1 MMSSLIA
8 KKVKITMRSIFGI
21 QPSTEMLFLREKELC
36 KIHSYFI
43 NMQESKRSTL
53 VMYGMSGVGKTQ
65 LARKYCELYHQCY
78 KNIVWIDA
86 AFGKIDTSIINI
98 GQKIGFINRDLNGN
112 YNDVEIIVE
121 KIHNFF
127 KNEMTLYIF
136 DNVDDE
142 SVRNLEKYISKKLNS
157 FTLVTSQ
164 WRKWSNNVNQMPID
178 VFSTEEAFA
187 YVKKNIKENN
197 DENIGKLIKEL
208 GCHPFAITQ
217 AIKYINMHAVLIESY
232 LSRYKSKPLEIL
244 DMDNFPTE
252 AETKSVIK
260 AINLVIIKLE
270 KSKKTVPLQILS
282 CLSHCNSQNISKLFI
297 MQISKH
303 MKINEEYLI
312 DEAIELLRSY
322 SLLDR
327 FDDEIYSMHDLTQL
341 SCRYFQSKNLS
352 TNTYLDIVESYFKLM
367 LEETNYHAEYGNH
380 FVYHF
385 IHTFYINRKRMSKT
399 FYDMASSIEKFLVNK
414 GLNKEAIEILEGIK
428 NYNAEIY
435 GEKHKTTLKTKDS
448 IACCLFNLKKYN
460 EALEIY
466 YSKEKVESEVLGI
479 SHVETL
485 KTKSNIAV
493 CLCQLKKYDEVLKI
507 YGSVLDTASLNVNHP
522 FTLTT
527 MNNIAICLVEIGK
540 YNEALEILNSVD
552 KSQTDILGDNH
563 PNAIATKNNIAH
575 CLIHLGKFNEGLQI
589 LNSIMKSQI
598 ENFGTN
604 HPSTIV
610 TKRNIVNC
618 LLCMEKYKEALEL
631 FYSIEK
637 IENKLFGLNHS
648 DAAGTKFLI
657 ELIESKIEQLGE

>member
-1 MMSSLIA
+1 
-8 KKVKITMRSIFGI
+8 
-21 QPSTEMLFLREKELC
+21 
-36 KIHSYFI
+36 
-43 NMQESKRSTL
+43 
-53 VMYGMSGVGKTQ
+53 
-65 LARKYCELYHQCY
+65 
-78 KNIVWIDA
+78 
-86 AFGKIDTSIINI
+86 
-98 GQKIGFINRDLNGN
+98 
-112 YNDVEIIVE
+112 
-121 KIHNFF
+121 
-127 KNEMTLYIF
+127 MTLYIF

-448 IACCLFNLKKYN
+448 IACY
-460 EALEIY
+460 
-466 YSKEKVESEVLGI
+466 
-479 SHVETL
+479 
-485 KTKSNIAV
+485 
-493 CLCQLKKYDEVLKI
+493 
-507 YGSVLDTASLNVNHP
+507 TASLNVNHP